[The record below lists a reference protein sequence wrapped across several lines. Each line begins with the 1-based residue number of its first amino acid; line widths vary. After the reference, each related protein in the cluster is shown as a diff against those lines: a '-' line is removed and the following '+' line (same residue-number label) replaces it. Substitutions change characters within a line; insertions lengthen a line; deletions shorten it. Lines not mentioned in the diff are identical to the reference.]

1 MFHLL
6 ESDTSLMLLVG
17 EAKWGEQP
25 HRFTCC
31 WLLQV
36 CMASGMVETRDFRPL
51 NMGMPPFADFNASP
65 AHPSGRRLKVPLF
78 LHFPNFCSIILFKII
93 LKYYNKGC
101 FYDES

>member
-6 ESDTSLMLLVG
+6 ESDTSLMLVAG
-17 EAKWGEQP
+17 EARWGEQP

-51 NMGMPPFADFNASP
+51 NMGMPAF
-65 AHPSGRRLKVPLF
+65 RRLQRFSRTSVGETAKGPPVLAFPKF
-78 LHFPNFCSIILFKII
+78 L
-93 LKYYNKGC
+93 
-101 FYDES
+101 